1 MATLAANIVSNG
13 AEVTHPGAV
22 EDLLEQYQFDGFSAE
37 LEALT
42 KPNDDEP
49 VKIFFR
55 GSNACGLR
63 IMVPPEEDPDRE
75 PRNGIFFE
83 RLAEYLAEPLTIQVV
98 GTEKLRFPAL
108 AREVTVYPSGK
119 IYSQCLSGG
128 EESTRGSEAI
138 LLFPTGDSPT
148 GGHTHT
154 LEQVEAVETDFGSKN
169 TVEVEFVDGTTEKF
183 TATGLTV
190 SGFVNASLDRSDQ
203 GDHGGSDQT
212 ATVESSDRAPHLEK
226 DPQTESGSRW
236 AEIDIGSEG
245 IGVTLYQN
253 QDGLAF
259 PIDETWYTK
268 GEMERLLT
276 GGDSRIILDG

>member
-1 MATLAANIVSNG
+1 
-13 AEVTHPGAV
+13 
-22 EDLLEQYQFDGFSAE
+22 
-37 LEALT
+37 
-42 KPNDDEP
+42 
-49 VKIFFR
+49 
-55 GSNACGLR
+55 
-63 IMVPPEEDPDRE
+63 
-75 PRNGIFFE
+75 
-83 RLAEYLAEPLTIQVV
+83 
-98 GTEKLRFPAL
+98 
-108 AREVTVYPSGK
+108 
-119 IYSQCLSGG
+119 
-128 EESTRGSEAI
+128 
-138 LLFPTGDSPT
+138 
-148 GGHTHT
+148 
-154 LEQVEAVETDFGSKN
+154 VEAVETDFGSKN